1 MPLTIYMPA
10 LSPTMEMGNIV
21 KWHKNE
27 GDSVSSGEVIAE
39 IETDKALMEFEVA
52 DDGVLAKILI
62 PEGTVDVKVNEPIA
76 ILMQDG
82 ESLDDITLSY
92 SSEVSDFEEDVSSSN
107 LLNHDIDEDT
117 LNIDE
122 NVTSEEILVS
132 SNINPDKELDKENI
146 RKFITPLA
154 KRIAH
159 DKGIDY
165 STIEGTGPNGRIV
178 KSDIQNYKLSENNQ
192 ITQNNMNM
200 IDSNNQYIETP
211 IDSMREVIA
220 KRLQESHS
228 SIPSYALNVD
238 VSITEI
244 NKIRKKMNKDISD
257 DMRISINHLLIKVVS
272 LSMIKVPEINSSWAE
287 NKILRYKDTDIG
299 IAVAIE
305 NGLITPI
312 IKSVNTKGLAVIR
325 DELKDLITRSHE
337 KKLKPSEY
345 QGGTISISNLGS
357 YGIKSFTSII
367 NPPQSCI
374 LSVGASRKIPVIK
387 DDAVTID
394 EVMSITLTADHRL
407 IDGAVGAQFLSSIK
421 SLIENPNLMLL

>member
-27 GDSVSSGEVIAE
+27 GDSVSSGDVIAE

-82 ESLDDITLSY
+82 ESLDDITLSD
-92 SSEVSDFEEDVSSSN
+92 SSEVSDFEEDVSTSN
-107 LLNHDIDEDT
+107 LLDHDIDEDT
-117 LNIDE
+117 VNIDE
-122 NVTSEEILVS
+122 NATSEEILVS
-132 SNINPDKELDKENI
+132 SNINPDKENI

-192 ITQNNMNM
+192 ITQNNMNL

-238 VSITEI
+238 VSVTEI

-287 NKILRYKDTDIG
+287 NKILRYKGTDIG

>member
-82 ESLDDITLSY
+82 ESLDDITLSD

>member
-27 GDSVSSGEVIAE
+27 GDSVSSGDVIAE

-82 ESLDDITLSY
+82 ESLDDITLSD
-92 SSEVSDFEEDVSSSN
+92 SSEVSDFEEDVSTSN
-107 LLNHDIDEDT
+107 LLDHDIDEDT
-117 LNIDE
+117 VNIDE

-132 SNINPDKELDKENI
+132 SSINPDKENI

-192 ITQNNMNM
+192 ITQNNMNL
-200 IDSNNQYIETP
+200 IDSNNQFIETP

-238 VSITEI
+238 VSVTEI

>member
-62 PEGTVDVKVNEPIA
+62 AEGTVDVKVNEPIA
-76 ILMQDG
+76 ILIQDG
-82 ESLDDITLSY
+82 ESLDDISDNNT
-92 SSEVSDFEEDVSSSN
+92 SEVSNFEEDVSSSN
-107 LLNHDIDEDT
+107 PLDPDIVKHTDNT
-117 LNIDE
+117 DE
-122 NVTSEEILVS
+122 NVSSEEILVS
-132 SNINPDKELDKENI
+132 SNTSTDKELDAENI

-154 KRIAH
+154 RRIAF

-165 STIEGTGPNGRIV
+165 SSIHGSGPNGRIV
-178 KSDIQNYKLSENNQ
+178 KSDIQNYKFPENNQ
-192 ITQNNMNM
+192 IIQNNM
-200 IDSNNQYIETP
+200 IDSNNHYIETP

-244 NKIRKKMNKDISD
+244 NKIRKKMNKDISN
-257 DMRISINHLLIKVVS
+257 DMRISINHLLIKIVS
-272 LSMIKVPEINSSWAE
+272 LSMLKVPEINTSWAE

-299 IAVAIE
+299 VAVAIE

-312 IKSVNTKGLAVIR
+312 IKSVNTKGLAIIR

-345 QGGTISISNLGS
+345 QGGTISISNLGA

-374 LSVGASRKIPVIK
+374 LSIGASRKIPIIK
-387 DDAVTID
+387 DDAVSID

-421 SLIENPNLMLL
+421 NLIENPNLMLL

>member
-27 GDSVSSGEVIAE
+27 GDSVSSGDVIAE

-82 ESLDDITLSY
+82 ESLDDITLSD
-92 SSEVSDFEEDVSSSN
+92 SSEVSDFEEDVSTSN
-107 LLNHDIDEDT
+107 LLDHDIDEDT
-117 LNIDE
+117 VNIDE

-132 SNINPDKELDKENI
+132 SNINPDKENI

>member
-62 PEGTVDVKVNEPIA
+62 PEGTVDVKVNKPIA

-122 NVTSEEILVS
+122 NVTSEEIVVS